1 MSRFWR
7 FLGPGGYRVEV
18 ATEGPKTISEHLL
31 PAPEM
36 GTTFQCV
43 KDENGLEVYV
53 DKQSYDRVVEVPYV
67 AKKDR
72 YQR

>member
-1 MSRFWR
+1 MGRFWR

-18 ATEGPKTISEHLL
+18 ATAGDRTIEEHML

-36 GTTFQCV
+36 GSSFVCI
-43 KDENGLEVYV
+43 KDENNLSVFV
-53 DKQSYDRVVEVPYV
+53 DKQSFDRVVEIPYV

-72 YQR
+72 HQR